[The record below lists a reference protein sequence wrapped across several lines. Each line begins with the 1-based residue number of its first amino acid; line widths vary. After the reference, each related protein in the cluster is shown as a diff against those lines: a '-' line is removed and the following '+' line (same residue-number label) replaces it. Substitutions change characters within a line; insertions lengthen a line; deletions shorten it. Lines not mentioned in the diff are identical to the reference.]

1 MTAAEGRTGGHGSLA
16 WQGIRLLAAAVR
28 AEPACFAGTVAGSAL
43 YAGMTIASAWALGR
57 AVDEVLLPTARSGGP
72 AAAALAT
79 ACWLLTAI
87 ALLRV
92 LGFVAREYLAGV
104 MHFRVE
110 AALQRRLIRRYSHLP
125 LAWHQRNPAGDLLS
139 TINTDVA
146 TTWQALYLLPTACS
160 AVFMLVLGLADM
172 LATDVLLAVVGFVLF
187 GAVLGFSMVYER
199 YAGPLV
205 ARAQRLRGD
214 LSAVAHESVDGA
226 LVVKAL
232 GREEHETQRFAASVE
247 RLRHA
252 NIAAGRIRSLY
263 DPVMEALPNIA
274 MLTVLLIGA
283 VRVASGDARTG
294 DVVHVAY
301 LIAVLAFPV
310 LSIGWILGEFPVNAA
325 AYARVRR
332 VLEAEGE
339 LTYGSEPAGSGP
351 ATLTVEQV
359 GYTYPGAETA
369 ALRDVALTL
378 RPGRTVALVGPTG
391 CGKSTLV
398 SLIGRLA
405 DPDHG
410 SITLDGTELRSYA
423 RGEIAGR
430 VAVVPQQ
437 TFLFKD
443 TVRGNVA
450 LDRPVDDADIWAALR
465 TAQADSFVS
474 ALPDA
479 LDAAVGERG
488 ATLSGGQRQRLAIAR
503 ALVRRP
509 GLLVLDDATSAIDPQ
524 VEAALLGGLASSSGV
539 TTLVVT
545 HRVAT
550 IALAD
555 EVAYMEEGRIVAA
568 GEHESLLRDC
578 AGYRELITAYQ
589 RDREER
595 EAAVLEAPRDLP
607 ASPEFEE
614 VAGR

>member
-28 AEPACFAGTVAGSAL
+28 AEPACFAGAVAGSAL
-43 YAGMTIASAWALGR
+43 YAGMTIASAWALGN
-57 AVDEVLLPTARSGGP
+57 AVDEVLLPAARDGGP
-72 AAAALAT
+72 AGAALAGL
-79 ACWLLTAI
+79 CWLLTAI
-87 ALLRV
+87 ALLKV

-104 MHFRVE
+104 LHFRVE
-110 AALQRRLIRRYSHLP
+110 AAMQRRLIRRYSHLP

-139 TINTDVA
+139 TINADVS
-146 TTWQALYLLPTACS
+146 TTWQALYLLPSALS
-160 AVFMLVLGLADM
+160 AVFMLALGLGDM
-172 LATDVLLAVVGFVLF
+172 LATDVSLAVVGFVLF
-187 GAVLGFSMVYER
+187 ALVLGFSLVYER

-205 ARAQRLRGD
+205 ARAQHLRGD
-214 LSAVAHESVDGA
+214 LSAVTHESVDGA

-232 GREEHETQRFAASVE
+232 GREDHETRRFAESVD

-252 NIAAGRIRSLY
+252 NVAAGRIRSLY

-283 VRVASGDARTG
+283 VRVSSGDARAG

-310 LSIGWILGEFPVNAA
+310 LSIGWILGEFPVNAT
-325 AYARVRR
+325 AYQRVRR
-332 VLEAEGE
+332 VLEADGE
-339 LTYGSEPAGSGP
+339 LTYGPEQAHDGGH
-351 ATLTVEQV
+351 ATLTADRV
-359 GYTYPGAETA
+359 GYTYPGADTA
-369 ALRDVALTL
+369 TLRDVALTL

-410 SITLDGTELRSYA
+410 TITLDGQDLRSYA
-423 RGEIAGR
+423 RGA
-430 VAVVPQQ
+430 VAERISVVPQQ

-450 LDRPVDDADIWAALR
+450 LDRPTSDADIWAALH
-465 TAQADSFVS
+465 TAQADSFVRD
-474 ALPDA
+474 LPDG
-479 LDAAVGERG
+479 LDSAVGERG
-488 ATLSGGQRQRLAIAR
+488 TTLSGGQRQRLAIVR
-503 ALVRRP
+503 ALIRRP
-509 GLLVLDDATSAIDPQ
+509 GLLVLDDATSAIDPR
-524 VEAALLGGLASSSGV
+524 VEAAILGGLAESAGM

-555 EVAYMEEGRIVAA
+555 EVVYMEEGRVVAT

-595 EAAVLEAPRDLP
+595 SGATPSNP

-614 VAGR
+614 VSGR